1 MKEFKAESKRL
12 LDLMI
17 NSIYTN
23 KEIFIRE
30 LISNCS
36 DAIDKQHFLSLTDS
50 KAAADFCI
58 KITLDKENRLFTIE
72 DNGCGM
78 TDKDMEKNLSTIAK
92 SGTFEFKKE
101 HKGDENLIGQFGV
114 GFYSA
119 FMVADGVSVISRAYG
134 SDKAFKWTSSGAE
147 GYEISEG
154 VRAETGTSVILHIK
168 ENDDDCRY
176 DDFLDAYRVGEL
188 IKKYSDY
195 IRYPIKMDV
204 PTTKKKEGSD
214 EYETVNENKTVNSM
228 TPIWKKP
235 KGKVKKEEY
244 DDFYR
249 NTFHDYMPPL
259 KRIFASL
266 EGSISYNTL
275 LFIPSKAPI
284 EYTSK
289 DYQKGLKLYSDG
301 VMIMEK
307 CGELLPDYLGF
318 IKGLV
323 DSGDLSLNISREILQ
338 HNRQLKTIAVSL
350 EKKIISEFKKMLGS
364 EKERETYEKMFDEFG
379 VSLKMGAYENFG
391 EKKDAIKDILIF
403 RSSDGKKYVTL
414 SEYVK
419 RMKEGQE
426 FIYYACGDT
435 TEQIEKMPQCE
446 AVLEKGYE
454 VLLFCDKIDEF
465 VIKVLEEY
473 EGKKFKS
480 VADKDA
486 LPVSEEKKK
495 EVTEKSELNK
505 DLLDA
510 VKDALKGKVKDVR
523 LTSRL
528 KSHAACIA
536 ADGYLSLEMEK
547 VLKNMP
553 TGGPAA
559 KAEKILELNPD
570 HAVFAKLA
578 AAKDD
583 KDKLAE
589 YASVLFDTAMLS
601 EGMEIDD
608 PVAFAALVQKLI

>member
-23 KEIFIRE
+23 KEIFLRE

-36 DAIDKQHFLSLTDS
+36 DAIDKRRFLSLTDA

-58 KITLDKENRLFTIE
+58 NISVDKENRLLTIE

-78 TDKDMEKNLSTIAK
+78 TDEDMEKNLSTIAK
-92 SGTFEFKKE
+92 SGTLEFKKE
-101 HKGDENLIGQFGV
+101 HKNDENLIGQFGV

-119 FMVADGVSVISRAYG
+119 FMVADSVNVISRAYG
-134 SDKAFKWTSSGAE
+134 SDKAFKWTSAGAE
-147 GYEISEG
+147 GYEIEESA
-154 VRAETGTSVILHIK
+154 RADAGTTVILHIK

-176 DDFLDAYRVGEL
+176 DEFLEAYKISEL

-195 IRYPIKMDV
+195 IRYPIKTDV
-204 PTTKKKEGSD
+204 PTTKKKQDGD
-214 EYETVNENKTVNSM
+214 GYETVTEHKTVNSM

-244 DDFYR
+244 DDFYTA
-249 NTFHDYMPPL
+249 TFHDYMPPL
-259 KRIFASL
+259 KQIFASL
-266 EGSISYNTL
+266 EGSVSYNTL

-289 DYQKGLKLYSDG
+289 DYKKGLKLYSDG

-307 CGELLPDYLGF
+307 CDELIPDYLGF
-318 IKGLV
+318 IRGLV

-350 EKKIISEFKKMLGS
+350 EKKIISEFKKMLAS
-364 EKERETYEKMFDEFG
+364 EKERVLYEKMFDEFG

-391 EKKDAIKDILIF
+391 EKKDTIKDILIF
-403 RSSDGKKYVTL
+403 RSSDGHKYTTL

-419 RMKEGQE
+419 RMKDGQE
-426 FIYYACGDT
+426 FIYYACGDDF
-435 TEQIEKMPQCE
+435 EQIEKMPQCE

-454 VLLFCDKIDEF
+454 VLLLSDRIDEF
-465 VIKVLEEY
+465 VIKVLESY
-473 EGKKFKS
+473 DSKKFKS

-486 LPVSEEKKK
+486 LPVSEEKEK
-495 EVTEKSELNK
+495 EVTEKSEQYK
-505 DLLDA
+505 ELLGA
-510 VKDALKGKVKDVR
+510 VKDALKGKVKEVR

-528 KSHAACIA
+528 KNHAACIA
-536 ADGYLSLEMEK
+536 ADGYVSLEMEK
-547 VLKNMP
+547 VLKDMP

-559 KAEKILELNPD
+559 KAEKVLELNPD
-570 HAVFAKLA
+570 HAVFSRLCD
-578 AAKDD
+578 AKDD
-583 KDKLAE
+583 KQKLSD
-589 YASVLFDTAMLS
+589 YATVLYDTAMLS
-601 EGMEIDD
+601 EGMEIEDAA
-608 PVAFAALVQKLI
+608 AFAALVQKLI